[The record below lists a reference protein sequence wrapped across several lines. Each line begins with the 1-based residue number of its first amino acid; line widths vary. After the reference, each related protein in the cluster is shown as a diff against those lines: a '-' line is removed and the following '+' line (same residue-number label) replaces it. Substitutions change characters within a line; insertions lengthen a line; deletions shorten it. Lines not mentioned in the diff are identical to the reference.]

1 MKREALANKILV
13 LGIDGMDP
21 KLTRK
26 YVDQGIMPNV
36 EKLINQGACR
46 KDLVML
52 GAQPTVT
59 PPMWTTMATGAYP
72 YTHGITCFYRQS
84 KEDLDVREYNLD
96 STNCHAEPLWNVFAE
111 AGKKTLVWH
120 WPGSSWPPTSDSPN
134 LHVVDGTQPAAV
146 NMGVATTEL
155 DFVLTANRNVN
166 VPHFRPKASSDKDVP
181 CVLDDLQVD
190 DKADEKGV
198 MDRIMSKGMRKIILK
213 PEDGENVLS
222 ETPFDIV
229 FSPVKEAQGWVD
241 APADAKE
248 ITILYANGL
257 IRRPSLLLR
266 NEDGVYDR
274 VAVYKSKKET
284 SPLYV
289 LPKGVL
295 VTDIID
301 ESLKNDQ
308 KVMANR
314 SMRVIELAEDGESV
328 KIWSSGALE
337 INNDTVWH
345 PHSLYKKVAEN
356 VGHPKL
362 PAILGGANKQLLEE
376 CMIGSW
382 DEVLNWNANAL
393 NYLIDAEGYDVI
405 FSQVHNIDAEGHMF
419 LKFLKDKGQYMRD
432 MTEAD
437 YAHILELCYRET
449 DEYIGKFMHLLDK
462 GWTVLVI
469 SDHAQC
475 CPEHNPHLIGDMGG
489 LNAGVMS
496 QLGLTVMKKDEDGND
511 LYEVDWEKTKAVQI
525 RGNHIYL
532 NLKGRNKHTLADGTV
547 IDGIVDPK
555 DQYEVEEE
563 IMTKLY
569 GLRDEQTGKRI
580 IALALRNRDA
590 ILLGQGGPEAGDI
603 IFWNAEGYNYDH
615 CDILSTTLGYADT
628 SVSPIFI
635 GAGPGLKPG
644 YTERVIRQVDLVP
657 TIAILGGVRMPA
669 QCEGAP
675 VYQILAEE
683 Y

>member
-1 MKREALANKILV
+1 MFQKMKREALANKILV

-213 PEDGENVLS
+213 PEDGE
-222 ETPFDIV
+222 
-229 FSPVKEAQGWVD
+229 
-241 APADAKE
+241 
-248 ITILYANGL
+248 Y
-257 IRRPSLLLR
+257 
-266 NEDGVYDR
+266 
-274 VAVYKSKKET
+274 
-284 SPLYV
+284 
-289 LPKGVL
+289 
-295 VTDIID
+295 
-301 ESLKNDQ
+301 
-308 KVMANR
+308 
-314 SMRVIELAEDGESV
+314 V

-437 YAHILELCYRET
+437 YAYILELCYRET

-496 QLGLTVMKKDEDGND
+496 QLGLTVMKKDDDGND

-525 RGNHIYL
+525 RGNHIYI
-532 NLKGRNKHTLADGTV
+532 NLKGRDKH
-547 IDGIVDPK
+547 GIVEPEDK
-555 DQYEVEEE
+555 YEVEEE